1 MKDMS
6 HEYLI
11 KVFQTF
17 LHVARS
23 MDGEYFNYIP
33 DEKFHIIFGSQ
44 NVYSSR
50 KSRRHIL
57 NNKNYAKKKLF
68 APYEYTL
75 YIINSYPLTGYS
87 NTHPEAPQLYLDA
100 FLIDNSLEAYQRV
113 YLLLGNASNNS
124 VVIKSYE
131 KYSDGRIMSIVNNA
145 LLYWTEPEQNLISFV
160 DIFISFLCEI
170 TSKCKLQR
178 ISSIVSL
185 EEVIL

>member
-1 MKDMS
+1 M
-6 HEYLI
+6 
-11 KVFQTF
+11 
-17 LHVARS
+17 
-23 MDGEYFNYIP
+23 
-33 DEKFHIIFGSQ
+33 
-44 NVYSSR
+44 
-50 KSRRHIL
+50 
-57 NNKNYAKKKLF
+57 
-68 APYEYTL
+68 
-75 YIINSYPLTGYS
+75 
-87 NTHPEAPQLYLDA
+87 
-100 FLIDNSLEAYQRV
+100 
-113 YLLLGNASNNS
+113 LLGNASNNS